1 MIDGL
6 IKRAE
11 KLDEW
16 LDKEGVK
23 KEQAHLNK
31 DSKERLY
38 WHYGYLMALK
48 DVLAL
53 LGKKIIIHHKQDRYN

>member
-1 MIDGL
+1 MLDKIT
-6 IKRAE
+6 KRAD
-11 KLDEW
+11 KLNEW
-16 LDKEGVK
+16 LKETGVK

-38 WHYGYLMALK
+38 WHYGYFVALK

-53 LGKKIIIHHKQDRYN
+53 LDKEVISESKYN